1 MHRDPYKVSPD
12 SALAHPS
19 VRPVF
24 ERLLGAPIQ
33 AEESE
38 MKSVSSTNVR
48 QEDSVAALAAEMC
61 RGYAFPL
68 YLDQRQRQKFGKS
81 ERECPDGTHD
91 GLQARDWLCQACG
104 VRTSSELDTDPEAAE
119 TFLRIYNR
127 FSRWQ
132 ARHQVKD

>member
-1 MHRDPYKVSPD
+1 MSRNSFKVPQDSVLNDPD
-12 SALAHPS
+12 

-48 QEDSVAALAAEMC
+48 PEDSVAALAAEMC

-119 TFLRIYNR
+119 TFLKIYNR